1 MQRIFEISLSFA
13 AILVIAATS
22 YYTFTS
28 QQSQLAPAITQVLQP
43 ATGTQNTIADSSDG
57 ISAEVRN
64 KAKKLYDDGNYKEAY
79 EFYVKIATDPK
90 AGGQPLVSDLS
101 VLYQCIQRMRYYSQW
116 ENLIEKVVAAQSNDW
131 RVLQAV
137 AGQYRS
143 APKRGIIIDNKFQ
156 RAPQRMSGAV
166 RNSQERDRIRSLQLL
181 NQAMPLA
188 LQDSNKSDTSKFLVQ
203 FAQAWQNHQGAWRLQ
218 TLTNL
223 DELPDYGDGYGSGNG
238 GRGAP
243 VDKQN
248 NPVFYHLPPSWNAAK
263 SDGERYRWALAQA
276 SKIHPPQ
283 KIYTQYL
290 WAQFLYSQ
298 FGVQTMQQF
307 GTAFVGRQVQDNE
320 EHPT

>member
-188 LQDSNKSDTSKFLVQ
+188 LQDSNKNDVSKFLVQ
-203 FAQAWQNHQGAWRLQ
+203 FAQAWQNYQGAWRMQ
-218 TLTNL
+218 ALTNL
-223 DELPDYGDGYGSGNG
+223 DELREYGNG
-238 GRGAP
+238 
-243 VDKQN
+243 
-248 NPVFYHLPPSWNAAK
+248 
-263 SDGERYRWALAQA
+263 
-276 SKIHPPQ
+276 
-283 KIYTQYL
+283 
-290 WAQFLYSQ
+290 
-298 FGVQTMQQF
+298 
-307 GTAFVGRQVQDNE
+307 
-320 EHPT
+320 